1 MLYMYVSSVLI
12 YGCEPWEF
20 QKAYAWQV
28 LIDYRDMKKNV
39 SSKKYPIYQYP
50 CSFKVEC
57 GGHPKY
63 EQRKLAI
70 CSTHIIVSFKHV
82 TKNCYENITKITG
95 KKLLSMK

>member
-12 YGCEPWEF
+12 NLWMWNMGVSECLCLESTYLLPGYE
-20 QKAYAWQV
+20 
-28 LIDYRDMKKNV
+28 KNV
-39 SSKKYPIYQYP
+39 SSKIPNIP
-50 CSFKVEC
+50 SIKVEC

-63 EQRKLAI
+63 VQRKLAI

-95 KKLLSMK
+95 KKWLSMKWT

>member
-1 MLYMYVSSVLI
+1 MWTMGVSESLCLAST
-12 YGCEPWEF
+12 YWLPGYE
-20 QKAYAWQV
+20 
-28 LIDYRDMKKNV
+28 KKCFL
-39 SSKKYPIYQYP
+39 KKIPNIP
-50 CSFKVEC
+50 LHSFKVEC

-95 KKLLSMK
+95 KKLLSMKWT

>member
-1 MLYMYVSSVLI
+1 MYVSSVLI

-50 CSFKVEC
+50 VL
-57 GGHPKY
+57 
-63 EQRKLAI
+63 KLNVVGI
-70 CSTHIIVSFKHV
+70 QSMYKENLQFVQHI
-82 TKNCYENITKITG
+82 
-95 KKLLSMK
+95 

>member
-1 MLYMYVSSVLI
+1 MYVSSVLI

-39 SSKKYPIYQYP
+39 NFLKKIPNIP
-50 CSFKVEC
+50 VPSFKVEC